1 MDQNNTNAN
10 AIFSIFRGMYY
21 ALSFTKT
28 QHWQCWALFMCSCV
42 WQGGTLVIHLSSCR
56 QIAGGKK
63 KSADISIGIWSV
75 DILCGPHVDQS
86 KRIFKIKICQ
96 GRNSTDWQ
104 EWVILQLLW
113 IRNNHLSGPHLKINL
128 NILQRALC
136 LYTIYKYNII
146 SITLELLASQR

>member
-1 MDQNNTNAN
+1 MLCELHSVYK
-10 AIFSIFRGMYY
+10 IMHCIHCVILHRG
-21 ALSFTKT
+21 S
-28 QHWQCWALFMCSCV
+28 QII
-42 WQGGTLVIHLSSCR
+42 IHYTVKGQFFAFNLEKNYTR
-56 QIAGGKK
+56 KK
-63 KSADISIGIWSV
+63 KIYTCTACGACDKYEVCS
-75 DILCGPHVDQS
+75 GPHVDQS